1 MCVARLQP
9 LLQQPRPTITTTA
22 ATRIHLLSSRSFSQ
36 PTSPAFCLLP
46 SSPSCSPILGQTT
59 KLTALQVQLVSA
71 AAAFNYDIHLPPP
84 PPPSHRLPAALL
96 HTCTVNNLSQRAQL
110 PHQVPISTLQLHSVS
125 ILFLFCSFCSC
136 GILFLFRRCF
146 ELFCVVV

>member
-71 AAAFNYDIHLPPP
+71 AAAFNYDNHHPPP
-84 PPPSHRLPAALL
+84 PPFPSPASCSPPHVHCEQPVSARAAATSGSNLNLATPFSLYSLSLL
-96 HTCTVNNLSQRAQL
+96 FV
-110 PHQVPISTLQLHSVS
+110 
-125 ILFLFCSFCSC
+125 LFLRNSFFVSS
-136 GILFLFRRCF
+136 LF
-146 ELFCVVV
+146 